1 MEPKVCKD
9 CMHFRRHYIKRSR
22 GNYRALSYGHCS
34 KPRLKKRDAGDEACS
49 CWEEKPAERNAS
61 LERLDLE

>member
-1 MEPKVCKD
+1 MIDKVCKD
-9 CMHFRRHYIKRSR
+9 CIHFRRHYIKRSR

-61 LERLDLE
+61 LERLD